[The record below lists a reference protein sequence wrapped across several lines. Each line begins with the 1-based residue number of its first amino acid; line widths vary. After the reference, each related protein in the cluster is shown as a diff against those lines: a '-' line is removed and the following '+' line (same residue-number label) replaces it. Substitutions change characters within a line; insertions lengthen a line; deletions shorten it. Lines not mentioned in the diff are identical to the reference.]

1 MVWIFCPQSGIALA
15 LLRHACGPMKTKVK
29 RNFLAPTHSG
39 CAECVKDPRQVR
51 KAKLLIGAR
60 N

>member
-29 RNFLAPTHSG
+29 RNFLAPTHSAFAQG
-39 CAECVKDPRQVR
+39 GKKP
-51 KAKLLIGAR
+51 KKGPKT
-60 N
+60 

>member
-1 MVWIFCPQSGIALA
+1 MVWMFCPQSGIALA

-29 RNFLAPTHSG
+29 RNFLAPTHSA